1 METNT
6 LETLPAHWN
15 TGCSNAK
22 RWVNCPDSKN
32 AVDDREPGVMAM
44 LGTLGHRIVECLLN
58 GEAVELDHWEQGL
71 IDDLDREGKQ
81 WFTDAI
87 MTCFDYVR
95 GLIDD
100 MGPNDQ
106 IMFEVKIKSTRI
118 ENHGGTCDVVLYRAA
133 DKSLHVVDFK
143 FGRVAVDGRE
153 NYQIAAYLNLAR
165 QLFPDAETF
174 TGTIVQPLFKGVDH
188 HEYTKAWLDD
198 WMIKAAVA
206 ADPENHTRKA
216 DPSYCEYCPL
226 LATCEEFTRQAR
238 KTAAKF
244 PPLKKVTDANR
255 RPTDEEVKTLEL
267 ILMSAKVSEKQKG
280 AAGDLLKDWARQGAK
295 LNFHKIGH
303 TTRRSWKDTA
313 EADLVDLVDRGELN
327 EDDVFV
333 RQPRTPAQIREILK
347 KDPKEFDILFECMLE
362 LKKSTVLRVGTKP
375 SATEAALFDP
385 V

>member
-1 METNT
+1 MEANT
-6 LETLPAHWN
+6 LELETLPEHWA

-22 RWVNCPDSKN
+22 RWVSCPDSKN

-100 MGPNDQ
+100 MGPDDQ

-244 PPLKKVTDANR
+244 PAIKEVEK
-255 RPTDEEVKTLEL
+255 PTDEEVKTLEL

-303 TTRRSWKDTA
+303 TARRSWDEDAAAKDIA
-313 EADLVDLVDRGELN
+313 AAGDVPEIDLVEVG
-327 EDDVFV
+327 VIS
-333 RQPRTPAQIREILK
+333 PAKLRDNLGMSQET
-347 KDPKEFDILFECMLE
+347 FDTTFGSMLQ